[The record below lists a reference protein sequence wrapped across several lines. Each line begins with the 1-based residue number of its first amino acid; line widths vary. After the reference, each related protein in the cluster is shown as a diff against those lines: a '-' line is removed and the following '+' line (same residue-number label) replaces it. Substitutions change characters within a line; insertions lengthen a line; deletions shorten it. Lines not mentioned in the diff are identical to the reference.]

1 MKKKSILYVIVR
13 PIVIFFTK
21 CFLTPKFKGLENIPK
36 TGRIVL
42 AGTHT
47 NELDCLLLI
56 CSTKREVHFLAK
68 KELFKGPFGFI
79 FRNLGLIAVDRQT
92 HLLDAFGKA
101 KEYLEMNE
109 VIGIFP
115 EGTTEKTGEI
125 LPFKK
130 GACRMAY
137 DTNSKIVPFVV
148 KGKYTLWSRNL
159 EIEFFKPRKIESK
172 FIVEET
178 KKLRDFIVSKKEG

>member
-1 MKKKSILYVIVR
+1 MKKKSILYIIVK
-13 PIVIFFTK
+13 PIVIAFTK

-36 TGRIVL
+36 EGKIIL
-42 AGTHT
+42 AGNHT
-47 NELDCLLLI
+47 NDLDCLLLI

-68 KELFKGPFGFI
+68 NELFVGPFGFI
-79 FRNLGLIAVDRQT
+79 FKNLGLIAVDRQNHT
-92 HLLDAFGKA
+92 LDAFGKA
-101 KEYLEMNE
+101 IEYLNMDE

-115 EGTTEKTGEI
+115 EGTCSKTGEI

-137 DTNSKIVPFVV
+137 DTNCKIVPFVI
-148 KGKYTLWSRNL
+148 KGKYRLWSRSL
-159 EIEFFKPRKIESK
+159 EIEFFKPRTVKSK

-178 KKLRDFIVSKKEG
+178 RKFRDFIVSKKES

>member
-1 MKKKSILYVIVR
+1 MKRKSILYIIVR

-21 CFLTPKFKGLENIPK
+21 CFLTPKFKGLNNIPK
-36 TGRIVL
+36 DGRIVL

-56 CSTKREVHFLAK
+56 CATKREVHFLAK
-68 KELFKGPFGFI
+68 KELFNGPFGFI
-79 FRNLGLIAVDRQT
+79 FKNLGLIAVDRQT
-92 HLLDAFGKA
+92 HMLDAFGQA
-101 KEYLEMNE
+101 KEYLEMDE

-115 EGTTEKTGEI
+115 EGTCSKTGEV

-137 DTNSKIVPFVV
+137 DTNSKIVPFVI
-148 KGKYTLWSRNL
+148 KGKYRLWSRNL
-159 EIEFFKPRKIESK
+159 EIEFFKPRKVESK

-178 KKLRDFIVSKKEG
+178 RKFREFIVSKKEG

>member
-1 MKKKSILYVIVR
+1 MKKKSILYIIAK
-13 PIVIFFTK
+13 PIIVIFVK

-36 TGRIVL
+36 DGKFIL

-47 NELDCLLLI
+47 KELDCLLLI

-68 KELFKGPFGFI
+68 QELFKGKFGFI
-79 FRNLGLIAVDRQT
+79 FRNMGLIEVDRQNHT
-92 HLLDAFGKA
+92 TDAFGKA
-101 KEYLEMNE
+101 IEYLNMGE

-115 EGTTEKTGEI
+115 EGTCSKNGEV

-137 DTNSKIVPFVV
+137 DTDTKIVPFVI
-148 KGKYTLWSRNL
+148 KGKYKLWSRDL
-159 EIEFFKPRKIESK
+159 QIEFFKPFKVKSK

-178 KKLRDFIVSKKEG
+178 KKFREFIVEKKEG

>member
-13 PIVIFFTK
+13 PLIVFFTK

-36 TGRIVL
+36 NGRIVL
-42 AGTHT
+42 AGIHT
-47 NELDCLLLI
+47 NNLDCLLLI
-56 CSTKREVHFLAK
+56 CATKREVHFLAK
-68 KELFKGPFGFI
+68 QELFKGPFGFI
-79 FRNLGLIAVDRQT
+79 FNNLGLIAVDRQT
-92 HLLDAFGKA
+92 HTLDAFGTA
-101 KEYLEMNE
+101 KKYLEMDE

-115 EGTTEKTGEI
+115 EGTTEKTGVI

-137 DTNSKIVPFVV
+137 DTNSKIVPFVI
-148 KGKYTLWSRNL
+148 KGKYRLWSRNL
-159 EIEFFKPRKIESK
+159 EIEFYKPRKVESK

-178 KKLRDFIVSKKEG
+178 RKLRDFIVSKKEG

>member
-1 MKKKSILYVIVR
+1 MKRKSKLYIIVR

-21 CFLTPKFKGLENIPK
+21 CFLTPKFKGLNNIPK
-36 TGRIVL
+36 DGRIVL

-56 CSTKREVHFLAK
+56 CATKREVHFLAK

-79 FRNLGLIAVDRQT
+79 FKNLGLIAVDRQT
-92 HLLDAFGKA
+92 HMLDAFGQA
-101 KEYLEMNE
+101 KEYLEMDE

-115 EGTTEKTGEI
+115 EGTCSKTGEV

-137 DTNSKIVPFVV
+137 DTNSKIVPFVI
-148 KGKYTLWSRNL
+148 KGKYRLWSRNL
-159 EIEFFKPRKIESK
+159 EIEFFKPRKVESK

-178 KKLRDFIVSKKEG
+178 RKFREFIVSKKEG